1 MAQIQFSQID
11 EYIKGQVET
20 LVKEAGVDL
29 RNRVVN
35 LSPVGEVNGGT
46 FKSNW
51 QPPVH
56 SGLVSRVVNNTQN
69 YGVAITFGGAAKPR
83 SWGGRFRSRYGLP
96 ERWPEKLAIKETKE
110 AIPGI
115 WASIV
120 RRG

>member
-1 MAQIQFSQID
+1 MAKIQFSQID

-20 LVKEAGVDL
+20 LVKEAGTDL
-29 RNRVVN
+29 RNRVVS

-46 FKSNW
+46 FRSNW
-51 QPPVH
+51 QPPVY

>member
-1 MAQIQFSQID
+1 MTKIEFGQI
-11 EYIKGQVET
+11 EGYIRDQVEE
-20 LVKEAGVDL
+20 LVKVAGTDL

-35 LSPVGEVNGGT
+35 LSPVGEKDGGT
-46 FKSNW
+46 FRSNW

-83 SWGGRFRSRYGLP
+83 SWGGKFRSRFGLP
-96 ERWPEKLAIKETKE
+96 ERWPEKLAMKETMDQ
-110 AIPGI
+110 IPGF

-120 RRG
+120 KKG

>member
-1 MAQIQFSQID
+1 MAKIQFSQID

>member
-1 MAQIQFSQID
+1 MAKIQFSQID

-20 LVKEAGVDL
+20 LVKEAGTDL
-29 RNRVVN
+29 RNRVVS

>member
-1 MAQIQFSQID
+1 MAKIEFSQID
-11 EYIKGQVET
+11 EYIRGQVET
-20 LVKEAGVDL
+20 LVKEAGTDL
-29 RNRVVN
+29 RNRVVS
-35 LSPVGEVNGGT
+35 LSPVGEVNGNT

-110 AIPGI
+110 AVQGSGP
-115 WASIV
+115 AS
-120 RRG
+120 

>member
-1 MAQIQFSQID
+1 MAKIEFSQID
-11 EYIKGQVET
+11 EYIRGQVET
-20 LVKEAGVDL
+20 LVKEAGTDL
-29 RNRVVN
+29 RNRVVS

-110 AIPGI
+110 AVPGI
-115 WASIV
+115 WARIV

>member
-1 MAQIQFSQID
+1 MAKIQFSQID

-20 LVKEAGVDL
+20 LVKEAGTDL
-29 RNRVVN
+29 KNRVVS

>member
-1 MAQIQFSQID
+1 MAKIQFSQID

-20 LVKEAGVDL
+20 LVKEAGTDL